1 MASKEASQL
10 SAAEHDELCCSYAA
24 LMLHDDGLEITVSIT
39 QLLIFYIWLW
49 FNLMLHDLVWK
60 TFRRHHCL
68 RKQGRAIL
76 ANALR

>member
-39 QLLIFYIWLW
+39 QL
-49 FNLMLHDLVWK
+49 
-60 TFRRHHCL
+60 
-68 RKQGRAIL
+68 
-76 ANALR
+76 